1 MRGLKREQGQFSI
14 GADCRTLT
22 GAWIETELG
31 FRPPFRPL
39 VAPSRVRGLKPGSQD
54 KAACPCQSHPHGVRR
69 MNSAVVFND
78 VCMVREVIILING
91 FKWLFIEYS
100 FEEGF
105 YVGEDAG

>member
-1 MRGLKREQGQFSI
+1 M
-14 GADCRTLT
+14 
-22 GAWIETELG
+22 
-31 FRPPFRPL
+31 
-39 VAPSRVRGLKPGSQD
+39 
-54 KAACPCQSHPHGVRR
+54 SHPHGVRR

-100 FEEGF
+100 FKEDF

>member
-1 MRGLKREQGQFSI
+1 
-14 GADCRTLT
+14 
-22 GAWIETELG
+22 
-31 FRPPFRPL
+31 
-39 VAPSRVRGLKPGSQD
+39 APSRVRGLKPGSQD

>member
-1 MRGLKREQGQFSI
+1 VLQSRGAPSRVRGLKPQACASGWA
-14 GADCRTLT
+14 AD
-22 GAWIETELG
+22 
-31 FRPPFRPL
+31 P
-39 VAPSRVRGLKPGSQD
+39 VAPSRVRGLKPESQD

-100 FEEGF
+100 FKEDF
-105 YVGEDAG
+105 YIGEDAG

>member
-1 MRGLKREQGQFSI
+1 MLNPYPSGR
-14 GADCRTLT
+14 RTLT
-22 GAWIETELG
+22 GAWIETSVVCT
-31 FRPPFRPL
+31 FPR
-39 VAPSRVRGLKPGSQD
+39 RGM
-54 KAACPCQSHPHGVRR
+54 SHPHGVRR

-100 FEEGF
+100 FKEDF

>member
-1 MRGLKREQGQFSI
+1 MRGLKPL
-14 GADCRTLT
+14 AH
-22 GAWIETELG
+22 
-31 FRPPFRPL
+31 RPYEI
-39 VAPSRVRGLKPGSQD
+39 VYK
-54 KAACPCQSHPHGVRR
+54 SHLHRVRR

-100 FEEGF
+100 FKEDF

>member
-1 MRGLKREQGQFSI
+1 
-14 GADCRTLT
+14 
-22 GAWIETELG
+22 
-31 FRPPFRPL
+31 
-39 VAPSRVRGLKPGSQD
+39 
-54 KAACPCQSHPHGVRR
+54 

-100 FEEGF
+100 FKEGF

>member
-1 MRGLKREQGQFSI
+1 MIRG
-14 GADCRTLT
+14 RTLT
-22 GAWIETELG
+22 GAWIETRHLPVPRFAG
-31 FRPPFRPL
+31 G

-100 FEEGF
+100 FKEDF